1 MLLIGDEIKE
11 FARRQGADLVGF
23 APVERLAGAPP
34 GTRPEDSLPNAR
46 SVIALAKRCS
56 SGGIEAGRPSNYRRE
71 MAVIVDQLDALAV
84 AVVNFIERRGW
95 RAVPIPAD
103 DPFDTWDGEQEIV
116 RGNISHKHVA
126 QAAGLGVVGKNSLLI
141 TPRYGN
147 RVYLV
152 SVVTDVELQADEL
165 LAENLCLECGA
176 CLRACPVQAIGPDGI
191 VSQRLC
197 RQNTDVQTEWGFS
210 FFDCWA
216 CRSVCPQ
223 GSGVI
228 QPRDRCEQL
237 DFFMK

>member
-1 MLLIGDEIKE
+1 M
-11 FARRQGADLVGF
+11 
-23 APVERLAGAPP
+23 
-34 GTRPEDSLPNAR
+34 
-46 SVIALAKRCS
+46 
-56 SGGIEAGRPSNYRRE
+56 
-71 MAVIVDQLDALAV
+71 
-84 AVVNFIERRGW
+84 
-95 RAVPIPAD
+95 
-103 DPFDTWDGEQEIV
+103 
-116 RGNISHKHVA
+116 
-126 QAAGLGVVGKNSLLI
+126 VGKNSLLI
-141 TPRYGN
+141 TPVTATG
-147 RVYLV
+147 
-152 SVVTDVELQADEL
+152 SPGIGGTDVELQADEL